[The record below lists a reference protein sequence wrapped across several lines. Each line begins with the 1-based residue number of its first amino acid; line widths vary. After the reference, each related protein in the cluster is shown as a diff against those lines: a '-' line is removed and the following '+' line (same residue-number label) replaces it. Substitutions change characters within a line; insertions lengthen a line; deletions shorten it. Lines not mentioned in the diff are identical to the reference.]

1 MEATV
6 SFVSHQSLFRTTLF
20 RIKHFN
26 IKKKLYILYITL
38 TVIQE
43 ERNIT
48 MHLSASTVV
57 QEERVKEKGMYLPVL
72 HICLAFP
79 VQIKMHL
86 NVIT

>member
-26 IKKKLYILYITL
+26 IKKNYTFYTSH

-72 HICLAFP
+72 YICLAFP